1 MFRMSNLQENYC
13 QGQKAH
19 ESNLK
24 TRKVPLVQ
32 NWGSVVDEIRENY
45 IFQLKKHF
53 SIFCI

>member
-1 MFRMSNLQENYC
+1 MFRMSNLQEKCC